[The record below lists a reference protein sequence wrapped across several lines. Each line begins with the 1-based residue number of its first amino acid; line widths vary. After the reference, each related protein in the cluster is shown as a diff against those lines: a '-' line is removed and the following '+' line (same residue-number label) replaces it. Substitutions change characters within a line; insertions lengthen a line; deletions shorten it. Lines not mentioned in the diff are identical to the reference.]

1 MHNYTKRS
9 SLIILQSIEA
19 VARTCAVKKVF
30 FRNVAKFTG
39 KHLCRKKNV
48 DR

>member
-30 FRNVAKFTG
+30 
-39 KHLCRKKNV
+39 LEM
-48 DR
+48 